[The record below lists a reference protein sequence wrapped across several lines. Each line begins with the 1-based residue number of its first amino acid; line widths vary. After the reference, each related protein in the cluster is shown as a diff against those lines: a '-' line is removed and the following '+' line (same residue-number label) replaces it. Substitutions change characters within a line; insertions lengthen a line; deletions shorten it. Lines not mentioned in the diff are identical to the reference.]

1 MTVTELKKAL
11 KAKGLTTTGNKPD
24 LVERLKLAIEK
35 EEDDDDHEEA
45 SANALEED
53 SEDEDADDEE
63 ETFKVEK
70 LLKTKIVKGQIF
82 YLVKWDGWAPEFNTW
97 EPKENVGLP
106 LIELFESEQKKK

>member
-1 MTVTELKKAL
+1 MTVAELKEVL
-11 KAKGLTTTGNKPD
+11 KAKGLTTTGKKSD
-24 LVERLKLAIEK
+24 LVERLQLAK
-35 EEDDDDHEEA
+35 EEEEADDNPEEA
-45 SANALEED
+45 SENALEED
-53 SEDEDADDEE
+53 DDEDADDEE

-70 LLKTKIVKGQIF
+70 LLKTKTVKGKVF